1 MAPAPARR
9 AIPQQ
14 AMKRFGIRKTL
25 APDHPRRQSHL
36 LGDDWEAYEW
46 YETKRAR
53 DQAYDE
59 WKREHLYSRRGDVPR
74 LVLEKVDR

>member
-1 MAPAPARR
+1 
-9 AIPQQ
+9 
-14 AMKRFGIRKTL
+14 MKQFGIRKTL

-46 YETKRAR
+46 YDTKHAR
-53 DQAYDE
+53 DQAYDA
-59 WKREHLYSRRGDVPR
+59 WKREHLYSRRGDVAR